1 MPDGPKGFQ
10 EYLESYNV
18 SAGAQQRQTITVTD
32 LISEGP
38 IEGLVDGQASIYL
51 NDDRAAPLSQ
61 ATTPASLSK
70 ASISLTNNSATA
82 TISDGT
88 IVLADNGKKYLIVK
102 KGQGSIDVTAT
113 DAGAASDNGVIH
125 CTLTAGSSFFTTA
138 MVSSPSNI
146 SSYVPCRLVTTDDND
161 GESNEGY
168 GEGSIS
174 KRTSGTV
181 VTFIAGEGNGGT
193 WKPSGTYNLEVDK
206 VVEISSISGSTVTLA
221 SAWAGTTGSYK
232 YDVTGTI
239 VDTTD
244 TVAQTQIANYEALT
258 TQFRVGTKSQAPFV
272 DTGGHGSTSI
282 SNSPSA
288 GGTIEQTSGYGSGS
302 QAAKELLGSSSAGF
316 NLSAAQ
322 LQEVDEARVTW
333 AYAGGHYAV
342 SGKGNN
348 QPTFTQY
355 SITFQVKK
363 PGETSFENTD
373 ILNREIVHSGEYVNA
388 VTFVQKIDLD
398 QYRPFID
405 FKLTIKRM
413 SNHTGPGYKSK
424 GETYHDWQGISAA
437 SITNTTCVIKDKL
450 SHPYC
455 AMAKVGFTSQQ
466 FQGMPKRGYHARGLK
481 VKVPSNYVTREENAG
496 VSAYTRNI
504 STGVVTSTYQ
514 DWDGAFRRFPVYT
527 NNPAWVFY
535 DILTNNRYGLG
546 DFLEEQDIDKYML
559 YRIARYCD
567 ELVDDGKGGTEPRFT
582 CNLYFQKQAD
592 AYKVIKDIATV
603 FRSMVYYFD
612 GQVSPIMDA
621 PSGPVYNFTKAN
633 VIDGA
638 FSYEGTGSK
647 TRINQCVVSWID
659 PDANYKVS
667 PLLVEDRKNIADTG
681 KIISQ
686 NSVAMGAITEGQ
698 ALRYGRWKLWT
709 AANQK
714 EVVSFKSALNS
725 SFILPGDIINVQDAD
740 RYSTRYGGR
749 VSNSGT
755 AISTTSIPLDSSV
768 TLLANS
774 TYTLSVLFEQP
785 GAFATENV
793 TINSV
798 DYVKGDLIKQAYID
812 SNGNGTY
819 TLQDINTEE
828 RAVNAKA
835 TSSGTDALVL
845 NWSDTHRIEA
855 QTVTPALSGNT
866 VSTITVE
873 SAFSQ
878 EPNAE
883 SIWVLTETTTGG
895 SEVKGSAKEYKVLSI
910 AQDANSEY
918 SFTAVEHYDEKFAA
932 VDEDFTT
939 FIADTV
945 YPAVRSTDVVPP
957 VKDVRSY
964 NRPGLRV
971 SEGGNLKLSWTPPTN
986 VGEVEGRY
994 EHLTGYEIIHNFGTV
1009 ESPIRILDPNRTS
1022 MSFQGLTVGTYKVA
1036 VRVIN
1041 VLNNVS
1047 DPVIIKAQV
1056 SNKFKD
1062 RTIPRLPDEVPFCG
1076 TTSVGYT
1083 VDGNTFKTKKAVY
1096 NIKNPGDESSLVS
1109 NTNTT
1114 VTAWQQDC
1122 SNLPNITWS
1131 ESDRDSQGQ
1140 FITEHAYILLD
1151 ASDTTDRFKLLK
1163 YYKPTGAGTAHWYDT
1178 GTGNT
1183 TNRFGSALTGT
1194 FTKAA
1199 GSSKVTGSGT
1209 AFTTQIEEG
1218 DVLKLGS
1225 EEIRVSAVDNNTVL
1239 YLERASDTAHSS
1251 VSGFIPNIRIDYIN
1265 DVIVARVYKT
1275 SSGLVL
1281 AETYSKVDAVIKAVT
1296 DIADSVTANQ
1306 MDVSDLGDIATDM
1319 TGVTLTDPV
1328 IVGGSGGNFA
1338 PLASPALTGTPT
1350 APTASAGTN
1359 NTQIATTNYADR
1371 AVANLVDSAP
1381 SDLNT
1386 LNELAAALADDDAFS
1401 ATVNT
1406 SLGNRLRVDTA
1417 SQGLSSTQK
1426 TNALTNLAIENIN
1439 NTSDANKPVST
1450 AQQTALNLK
1459 ANLASPTFTGTVAGV
1474 TKTMVGLSNVANES
1488 KATMFSSAALT
1499 GTPTA
1504 PTAGSGTNTTQIAT
1518 TAFVQA
1524 ATSNFVTSSGVTSV
1538 SGTAPVVSS
1547 GGNTPAISVTTA
1559 AVVNGGASLATGDQI
1574 HDFVTG
1580 QGFVTSSGVTSVATN
1595 NGITGGTI
1603 TGTGTI
1609 GLATNNVTNA
1619 SVSGSTLTL
1628 TRQGTSDVT
1637 FSDTNTT
1644 YTGGTNISLS
1654 GTTFNHDDV
1663 SAGFT
1668 SPIGSL
1674 TPIGTDGNGDKTV
1687 ALLSYVSH
1695 DDGHITGA
1703 QIATLT
1709 FSGPVE
1715 LSAQGQL
1722 DITANSIE
1730 ATHIKAANATFDTLV
1745 ADMATFTTIDTDV
1758 LDANSVIAREIQV
1771 FPSGGTAPTISGTTL
1786 AGAGID
1792 LKQDGDLYIGNA
1804 SANKYIFWDQ
1814 SAGTMTI
1821 RGTINASDIDT
1832 GTLNASNI
1840 TVTNLDANSIN
1851 NMSLT
1856 TGSNGQLAIGTSIS
1870 AGNQS
1875 VLLGPSAGG
1884 TGLGNTSIGKF
1895 AGNGTTG
1902 SDNVAIGQDAGM
1914 SVTTGKENIMIG
1926 SHTGRAAGGVT
1937 TNKTGDN
1944 NIGIGACSATEALNS
1959 PSTFQTFQALTSGS
1973 QNVALGSASA
1983 TNLTTGNNNLFL
1995 GTGAGQNVTTGGGN
2009 ICIKANAPS
2018 ATGDTQLAIGGWING
2033 DSSYNVGIGTTAPNS
2048 KLHIKK
2054 PGSGDAVL
2062 MLETVTGGD
2071 PTIVFNSAAANRSG
2085 LLRFQDNGTNV
2096 GRIEYV
2102 HNGDRIDF
2110 QAGSATSATMS
2121 VKNGK
2126 VGIGTTA
2133 PASPLTI
2140 YNDSVAG
2147 NTQLHVH
2154 NDKTGDAAVLR
2165 LEGKRTS
2172 TNDTA
2177 QILFA
2182 NNGSIGATIRS
2193 YSGGDDGDIRFYTS
2207 ASGTGNTTSEAMR
2220 LSADG
2225 SLTATGNITAYSDER
2240 LKENIQTLDGK
2251 KVLQMRGVSFTKDG
2265 QDGSGVIAQ
2274 ELEKIAPELVR
2285 DSEYKSVAY
2294 GNLTGYLIEAIKE
2307 QQSEIDELKDLVKQ
2321 LLKN

>member
-1 MPDGPKGFQ
+1 MSDGPKGLQ
-10 EYLESYNV
+10 EYLHSYNV

-61 ATTPASLSK
+61 AATPASLSK

-102 KGQGSIDVTAT
+102 KGQGSVDVTAT

-138 MVSSPSNI
+138 MVSSPSGI
-146 SSYVPCRLVTTDDND
+146 ASYVPCRLVTTDDSD

-181 VTFIAGEGNGGT
+181 VTFIAGEGSGGT
-193 WKPSGTYNLEVDK
+193 WKPSGTYSLEVDK

-244 TVAQTQIANYEALT
+244 TVAQTQVANYEALT

-288 GGTIEQTSGYGSGS
+288 GGTIEQTSGYGDGT

-424 GETYHDWQGISAA
+424 GQTFHDWQGISSA
-437 SITNTTCVIKDKL
+437 SITNTTCIIKDKL

-496 VSAYTRNI
+496 VSAYTRNV

-709 AANQK
+709 AANQR

-755 AISTTSIPLDSSV
+755 TRSTTSIPLDSSV
-768 TLLANS
+768 TLLAGS

-785 GAFATENV
+785 GAFATESV

-819 TLQDINTEE
+819 TLQDIDTEE
-828 RAVNAKA
+828 KAVNAKA
-835 TSSGTDALVL
+835 TSGGTDALVL
-845 NWSDTHRIEA
+845 NWSDTHRVET
-855 QTVTPALSGNT
+855 QTVTTSSGAT
-866 VSTITVE
+866 DTITVDT
-873 SAFSQ
+873 AFTAI
-878 EPNAE
+878 PNAE

-895 SEVKGSAKEYKVLSI
+895 SEVKGSAKEYKVLAIS
-910 AQDANSEY
+910 QDANSEY

-957 VKDVRSY
+957 VKDVRSS
-964 NRPGLRV
+964 NRPKLRV
-971 SEGGNLKLSWTPPTN
+971 SEGGFLSLSWTPPTN

-994 EHLTGYEIIHNFGTV
+994 EHLTGYEIVHNFGTV
-1009 ESPIRILDPNRTS
+1009 ESPIRILDPNRTN
-1022 MSFQGLTVGTYKVA
+1022 MSFHGLTVGNYKVA

-1047 DPVIIKAQV
+1047 EPVIIKAQV
-1056 SNKFKD
+1056 SNKYKD
-1062 RTIPRLPDEVPFCG
+1062 RTIPRLPDEVPNCG

-1096 NIKNPGDESSLVS
+1096 SIKNPGDESSLVS

-1114 VTAWQQDC
+1114 ATAWQQDC

-1131 ESDRDSQGQ
+1131 ESDRDSQGE

-1225 EEIRVSAVDNNTVL
+1225 EEIRVSAVDSNTVL
-1239 YLERASDTAHSS
+1239 YLERASDTAHSG
-1251 VSGFIPNIRIDYIN
+1251 VSGYIPNIRIDYIN
-1265 DVIVARVYKT
+1265 DVIIARVYKT

-1281 AETYSKVDAVIKAVT
+1281 AETYSKIDAVLKPAGDMIEAGGIATEEIAENAVT
-1296 DIADSVTANQ
+1296 VTE
-1306 MDVSDLGDIATDM
+1306 I
-1319 TGVTLTDPV
+1319 
-1328 IVGGSGGNFA
+1328 
-1338 PLASPALTGTPT
+1338 
-1350 APTASAGTN
+1350 
-1359 NTQIATTNYADR
+1359 
-1371 AVANLVDSAP
+1371 
-1381 SDLNT
+1381 
-1386 LNELAAALADDDAFS
+1386 
-1401 ATVNT
+1401 
-1406 SLGNRLRVDTA
+1406 DT
-1417 SQGLSSTQK
+1417 
-1426 TNALTNLAIENIN
+1426 
-1439 NTSDANKPVST
+1439 
-1450 AQQTALNLK
+1450 
-1459 ANLASPTFTGTVAGV
+1459 
-1474 TKTMVGLSNVANES
+1474 
-1488 KATMFSSAALT
+1488 SAA
-1499 GTPTA
+1499 
-1504 PTAGSGTNTTQIAT
+1504 
-1518 TAFVQA
+1518 
-1524 ATSNFVTSSGVTSV
+1524 
-1538 SGTAPVVSS
+1538 
-1547 GGNTPAISVTTA
+1547 
-1559 AVVNGGASLATGDQI
+1559 
-1574 HDFVTG
+1574 
-1580 QGFVTSSGVTSVATN
+1580 
-1595 NGITGGTI
+1595 TGGTFGAVVAAI
-1603 TGTGTI
+1603 D
-1609 GLATNNVTNA
+1609 AA
-1619 SVSGSTLTL
+1619 SFST
-1628 TRQGTSDVT
+1628 V
-1637 FSDTNTT
+1637 
-1644 YTGGTNISLS
+1644 
-1654 GTTFNHDDV
+1654 
-1663 SAGFT
+1663 
-1668 SPIGSL
+1668 
-1674 TPIGTDGNGDKTV
+1674 
-1687 ALLSYVSH
+1687 
-1695 DDGHITGA
+1695 
-1703 QIATLT
+1703 
-1709 FSGPVE
+1709 
-1715 LSAQGQL
+1715 
-1722 DITANSIE
+1722 
-1730 ATHIKAANATFDTLV
+1730 
-1745 ADMATFTTIDTDV
+1745 DTDV
-1758 LDANSVIAREIQV
+1758 LNANSVIAREVQV
-1771 FPSGGTAPTISGTTL
+1771 FPVGGTAPTISGTTL

-1792 LKQDGDLYIGNA
+1792 LKQDGDLYVGNA
-1804 SANKYIFWDQ
+1804 AANKYMFWDQSEGVMTFRGTLNAGDITAGTITADRIAVGSLDADKITANTITADEIAAGAITTATLAADAITAEKIATNAITADAIAAGTITATEIAADAVTASKINVANLAAINANIGAITAGTLRNAGTNYIPDAEAAPSGSEKGAFLDLTAGKMIFGDANKYIWWDGTDLKLNGVTINASQINTSAGFATQAYVTTAISNLVNGADGALDTLGEIATALGNDAALNTTLTTSIATKLPKSGGAMTGAITTNSTFDGRNVSVDGTKLDAIEAGATADQTNAEIRTAVEAATDSNVFTDADHTKLNNIAAGATNVTNNNQIDNGAGYITSATSSTTQ
-1814 SAGTMTI
+1814 SAGTSDTSIATTAFVTAAITAIGNGKIDWTADQGSTNIHSGNYINTTYSVGDGGLTQKNFTTTLKNKLDGIEAGANNYSFPYTVSSSAGNSTVVQRHSSGYIFANYFNTTPNTVTSGVTQVCVETGNDGYI
-1821 RGTINASDIDT
+1821 RHGTAAAIRTFINVADGANNYTHPSVGQDMGAALTGANVISDVNVNGDGHVTGFSTRALTLSNLGYTGDSDATNGATTDQANAITANTAKTSYPGYAETMLREDNRIISPSELTSGRLKFGFTSWGNNNTSPYADFLHMRSYTDSSGGSDNMVMFKKSGIGMRIWQQTYASATAYSSYADVWTSGDFTSTHVTNLKSANLTALAGATTMPSLSVDFLEAGTINA
-1832 GTLNASNI
+1832 NHI
-1840 TVTNLDANSIN
+1840 TANTI
-1851 NMSLT
+1851 
-1856 TGSNGQLAIGTSIS
+1856 
-1870 AGNQS
+1870 
-1875 VLLGPSAGG
+1875 
-1884 TGLGNTSIGKF
+1884 
-1895 AGNGTTG
+1895 
-1902 SDNVAIGQDAGM
+1902 DAGKLT
-1914 SVTTGKENIMIG
+1914 VG
-1926 SHTGRAAGGVT
+1926 
-1937 TNKTGDN
+1937 
-1944 NIGIGACSATEALNS
+1944 NS
-1959 PSTFQTFQALTSGS
+1959 S
-1973 QNVALGSASA
+1973 SASA
-1983 TNLTTGNNNLFL
+1983 SRLLL
-1995 GTGAGQNVTTGGGN
+1995 
-2009 ICIKANAPS
+2009 
-2018 ATGDTQLAIGGWING
+2018 LE
-2033 DSSYNVGIGTTAPNS
+2033 DSLKIFS
-2048 KLHIKK
+2048 
-2054 PGSGDAVL
+2054 
-2062 MLETVTGGD
+2062 
-2071 PTIVFNSAAANRSG
+2071 
-2085 LLRFQDNGTNV
+2085 
-2096 GRIEYV
+2096 
-2102 HNGDRIDF
+2102 
-2110 QAGSATSATMS
+2110 GSALR
-2121 VKNGK
+2121 VH
-2126 VGIGTTA
+2126 IGNLA
-2133 PASPLTI
+2133 
-2140 YNDSVAG
+2140 
-2147 NTQLHVH
+2147 NT
-2154 NDKTGDAAVLR
+2154 
-2165 LEGKRTS
+2165 
-2172 TNDTA
+2172 
-2177 QILFA
+2177 
-2182 NNGSIGATIRS
+2182 
-2193 YSGGDDGDIRFYTS
+2193 DDGT
-2207 ASGTGNTTSEAMR
+2207 
-2220 LSADG
+2220 
-2225 SLTATGNITAYSDER
+2225 
-2240 LKENIQTLDGK
+2240 
-2251 KVLQMRGVSFTKDG
+2251 
-2265 QDGSGVIAQ
+2265 
-2274 ELEKIAPELVR
+2274 
-2285 DSEYKSVAY
+2285 
-2294 GNLTGYLIEAIKE
+2294 
-2307 QQSEIDELKDLVKQ
+2307 
-2321 LLKN
+2321 